1 MPVRKFKPTSPGRR
15 HMVAPTYS
23 EVTKGKKPEK
33 KLTTS
38 KNKSGGR
45 NATGRVTSHWR
56 GGGNKVRYRMIDFK
70 RDKVGIEA
78 KVASIEYDP
87 NRTCR
92 IALLHYTDG
101 EKRYIIAPKGL
112 EVGAKVLSGPDA
124 DILPGNCLPLRNVP
138 LGTLVHNI
146 EMQKGRGGQMVRSAG
161 AAAQLMAKEGN
172 YATLRLPSGEMRMVH
187 LDCIATIGEVGNS
200 EHENEQLGKAGKKR
214 AKGRKPHVRGVVM
227 SPRDHPHGG
236 GEAKSPVG
244 RKKGPVDRWGNK
256 ARGTRTRN
264 NKRSDRFIVRRRHA
278 AKKK

>member
-1 MPVRKFKPTSPGRR
+1 
-15 HMVAPTYS
+15 MVAATYE
-23 EVTKGKKPEK
+23 EVTKGKKSEK
-33 KLTTS
+33 TLTTS
-38 KNKSGGR
+38 KSKSGGR
-45 NATGRVTSHWR
+45 NATGRVTAFHR
-56 GGGNKVRYRMIDFK
+56 GGGNKQQYRKIDFK
-70 RDKVGIEA
+70 RDKLGIEA

-112 EVGAKVLSGPDA
+112 VAGARVLAGPEA
-124 DILPGNCLPLRNVP
+124 DILPGNSLALRNVP

-187 LDCIATIGEVGNS
+187 LDCCATIGEVGNS
-200 EHENEQLGKAGKKR
+200 DHENEQLGKAGKKR
-214 AKGRKPHVRGVVM
+214 GMGKKPHVRGVVM

-256 ARGTRTRN
+256 ARGTRTRH
-264 NKRSDRFIVRRRHA
+264 NKRSDSFIVRRRHA